1 MNRAECIA
9 RGFVSLAVPLAVGD
23 FLWRWGLEGVSSNL
37 WRKIE
42 GLPPLPAQYDQP
54 LGNFAIIS
62 SEWLWLMIAALA
74 GSVVWTF
81 TGFENRPSFRTRSF
95 WLGVSVMTA
104 TYVLFVK
111 VRIYGPQ
118 FLTTM
123 FTLQLFGIVSF
134 FFVVSALVMVFDPM
148 LRKLSEAIA

>member
-1 MNRAECIA
+1 VSISENIA
-9 RGFVSLAVPLAVGD
+9 RGFVSLAVPLAIGD

-54 LGNFAIIS
+54 LGNFAIVS
-62 SEWLWLMIAALA
+62 TEWLWLMISALA
-74 GSVVWTF
+74 GSVVWSL
-81 TGFENRPSFRTRSF
+81 TGFDKFPSYRARSF
-95 WLGVSVMTA
+95 WFGVSVMIA
-104 TYVLFVK
+104 TYILFVK
-111 VRIYGPQ
+111 VRIFGPQ

-134 FFVVSALVMVFDPM
+134 FLVVSALVMVFDPM